1 MKDLSLH
8 IPSRILLVYFFLT
21 IGWLNVSAQS
31 LSVESFR
38 LLDNDLTANTR
49 GTMKYD
55 QNGDVAAIIKVVTT
69 ENDFNFDI
77 GSLGVV
83 ATSQQKGEIWVYV
96 TGGAQRI
103 TISHAKLGIL
113 RDYYFPIPIEKA
125 RTYELK
131 LISGMVKTIV
141 EQAITS
147 QYVVFKVNPSSAI
160 VYIDD
165 DDARPLNS
173 DGMLSIRLS
182 KGRHTYRISAS
193 SYLQESGVFNVED
206 EKLTKEISLK
216 SAKAT
221 LTVKTASDAE
231 IWINDAKMSTGSWT
245 GDLVAGVYL
254 VEARKQSHI
263 TSKQEINLE
272 QLEQKTITLADPI
285 PLYGSLDINSTPL
298 ESSVYLDGKIV
309 GETPL
314 FLDKVLIG
322 SHSLLIKKDG
332 YGEETTTVDVE
343 ESKTKEVD
351 IQLDESSDNVFQVVE
366 ESPEFPGGTQA
377 LLDYLR
383 KNIKYPEECR
393 KKNIQGRVLVSFII
407 NKDGTIV
414 EPEVVKGV
422 DPLLDKEALR
432 VISKMPQWKP
442 GVQRGKP
449 VRVKYT
455 VPVNF
460 RLN

>member
-1 MKDLSLH
+1 
-8 IPSRILLVYFFLT
+8 
-21 IGWLNVSAQS
+21 
-31 LSVESFR
+31 
-38 LLDNDLTANTR
+38 
-49 GTMKYD
+49 
-55 QNGDVAAIIKVVTT
+55 
-69 ENDFNFDI
+69 
-77 GSLGVV
+77 
-83 ATSQQKGEIWVYV
+83 
-96 TGGAQRI
+96 
-103 TISHAKLGIL
+103 
-113 RDYYFPIPIEKA
+113 
-125 RTYELK
+125 
-131 LISGMVKTIV
+131 
-141 EQAITS
+141 
-147 QYVVFKVNPSSAI
+147 
-160 VYIDD
+160 
-165 DDARPLNS
+165 
-173 DGMLSIRLS
+173 
-182 KGRHTYRISAS
+182 
-193 SYLQESGVFNVED
+193 
-206 EKLTKEISLK
+206 
-216 SAKAT
+216 
-221 LTVKTASDAE
+221 
-231 IWINDAKMSTGSWT
+231 
-245 GDLVAGVYL
+245 L

-366 ESPEFPGGTQA
+366 EAPEFPGGTQA

-393 KKNIQGRVLVSFII
+393 KKNIQGRVMVSFII